1 MSFLE
6 VIAYY
11 TDQHYLITIT
21 NVNPNFCDGHFMRI
35 ELAKNGQMA
44 SKYIHPVDILHY
56 LTEDISDLNVEVRNK
71 DNYMEKVFKE
81 LATEVDNKIV
91 ETESVKLN
99 S

>member
-1 MSFLE
+1 MSFLDL
-6 VIAYY
+6 IAYY

-21 NVNPNFCDGHFMRI
+21 NVNPNFCDGHFMCI
-35 ELAKNGQMA
+35 QLAKNDHIA

-56 LTEDISDLNVEVRNK
+56 VTDDISDLNVEVRNK

-91 ETESVKLN
+91 QAESVELN